1 MERELSVLSYSVRFR
16 IRLELEGGRTFNE
29 TSLVKLSAI
38 DRILFYAIDFT
49 WACLEIKCSLYEP

>member
-29 TSLVKLSAI
+29 TSLVKLSANRSDTFLR
-38 DRILFYAIDFT
+38 DRFYLVLSRNKMFA
-49 WACLEIKCSLYEP
+49 L